1 MSQVNIIELINGSR
15 YKTLEVFIT
24 GDSNGDLVDEVLSDP
39 VDDNETNVKYVIE
52 NLIYSVQGFSA
63 VLEFDYLA
71 SDSPKVVM
79 PENQNNTVDYRPHGG
94 LADRSG
100 VDGTG
105 KLLITTKGLTTDGF
119 GSLVI
124 SLRKKYS

>member
-52 NLIYSVQGFSA
+52 NLIY
-63 VLEFDYLA
+63 
-71 SDSPKVVM
+71 
-79 PENQNNTVDYRPHGG
+79 H
-94 LADRSG
+94 
-100 VDGTG
+100 
-105 KLLITTKGLTTDGF
+105 
-119 GSLVI
+119 SL
-124 SLRKKYS
+124 